1 MFGFPRPRRASVIAW
16 CLPVVIIATLV
27 LSSSAQS
34 WGATPVKSSSSDWRT
49 NVRAFAEAHLQHT
62 AWGPAHGRRD
72 YEMTLSL
79 ARAEG
84 VAVDDD
90 ALYAAAY
97 LHDMGGIPPYAKAG
111 VDHGD
116 RSIQLVD
123 SVLRDAGFPMEKSA
137 LVKEIIDHHQYYR
150 PADTLAVA
158 VLFRDADILDFL
170 GAVDVARMLSLTT
183 REKFASDLPHAVEAI
198 RQNMLQMPGRLQ
210 SGAAKREGAKRV
222 AEMQRFL
229 NELAAETDSLRA
241 L

>member
-34 WGATPVKSSSSDWRT
+34 WGATTEKSSSSDWRT
-49 NVRAFAEAHLQHT
+49 NVREFAEAHLQHT

-150 PADTLAVA
+150 PPDTLAVA

-170 GAVDVARMLSLTT
+170 GAVDVARILSLTT

-210 SGAAKREGAKRV
+210 SAAAKREGAKRV

>member
-1 MFGFPRPRRASVIAW
+1 MLRFPAPRRALVTAL
-16 CLPVVIIATLV
+16 CLPVILLGTLA
-27 LSSSAQS
+27 LSSPGRSPAPTRQQS
-34 WGATPVKSSSSDWRT
+34 TDWRE
-49 NVRAFAEAHLQHT
+49 NVRAFAESHLQHA
-62 AWGPAHGRRD
+62 AWGPAHGQRD

-84 VAVDDD
+84 VPMDDD

-123 SVLRDAGFPMEKSA
+123 SILRDAGFPMEKA
-137 LVKEIIDHHQYYR
+137 TLVKEIIDHHQYYR
-150 PADTLAVA
+150 PPDTLAVA

-170 GAVDVARMLSLTT
+170 GAIDVARILSLTT
-183 REKFASDLPHAVEAI
+183 REKFTSDLPHAVAAI
-198 RQNMLQMPGRLQ
+198 RQNMLQMPGLLQ
-210 SGAAKREGAKRV
+210 SAAAKKEGAKRV
-222 AEMQRFL
+222 LEMQRFL
-229 NELAAETDSLRA
+229 DELASETDSLKV

>member
-16 CLPVVIIATLV
+16 CLPVVIVATLV

-34 WGATPVKSSSSDWRT
+34 WGATATESPSPDWRA

-84 VAVDDD
+84 VTVDDD

-150 PADTLAVA
+150 PPDTLAIA

-170 GAVDVARMLSLTT
+170 GAVDVARILSLTT
-183 REKFASDLPHAVEAI
+183 REKFTLDLPHAVEAI

-210 SGAAKREGAKRV
+210 SATAKREGAKRV
-222 AEMQRFL
+222 AEMERFL
-229 NELAAETDSLRA
+229 KELASETDSLKA